1 MFDSLPPVGPFIIVL
16 CVGVVMVVVIGG
28 LFIYF

>member
-1 MFDSLPPVGPFIIVL
+1 MFDSLPPSGPFIIVL
-16 CVGVVMVVVIGG
+16 CVGGIMALVIGG